1 MEKEL
6 LHTKVVR
13 EIISLIAS
21 GEYPEDKRLP
31 AERAL
36 CDRFGISRGTLRKA
50 LVDLVKMGAVTI
62 KPQSGAYVRRF
73 SQKKIPKTVLP
84 KKFNTVSLRD
94 IIIARQAIELA
105 SIELACERMDNV
117 CLEVIN
123 KIAWEMEKQ
132 IDDLPAY
139 LSLDMAFHET
149 IVKASKNEV
158 LVTAFEA
165 ISEYHKY
172 SHVFSSTYEECEED
186 SLKFHKKILEALQ
199 SRNKNQAVKCLSA
212 HFKNMLEAI

>member
-31 AERAL
+31 AERTL

-50 LVDLVKMGAVTI
+50 LADLVKIGAITI
-62 KPQSGAYVRRF
+62 KPQSGAFVRRF

-84 KKFNTVSLRD
+84 KKFSTVSLKD
-94 IIIARQAIELA
+94 IIIARQAIELS
-105 SIELACERMDNV
+105 SIELACDRIDTAE
-117 CLEVIN
+117 LEAID
-123 KIAWEMEKQ
+123 KMTADMEKQ

-139 LSLDMAFHET
+139 LALDMAFHET
-149 IVKASKNEV
+149 IVKAGKNEV

-186 SLKFHKKILEALQ
+186 SLKFHKKILKALQ
-199 SRNKNQAVKCLSA
+199 NRDKKQAASCLSA